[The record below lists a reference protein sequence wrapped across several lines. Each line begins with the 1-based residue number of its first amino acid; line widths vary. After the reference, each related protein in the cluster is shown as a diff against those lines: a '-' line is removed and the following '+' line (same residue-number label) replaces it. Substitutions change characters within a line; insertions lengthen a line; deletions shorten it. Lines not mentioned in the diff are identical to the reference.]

1 MRHGKRVKL
10 TPDLL
15 VGSAMKDDTE
25 RSCSGSLIAEQ
36 RYCNHASILQSCQHP
51 TTELVCSFKARKRQS
66 RSICLLRRINILR
79 WHCKGQHTRLPRGA
93 AGSENLVWLNM
104 HAQSGIGTEQNE
116 THKGEA
122 SPHRKMLKLL
132 NFSFFLTRKCSTL
145 ERLRIMCPPGT
156 RPPPAPQSQ
165 ATQCSL
171 AKQKIPR
178 RKTRSRS
185 AKHGKKCAKPSDS
198 VLDRLRLLS
207 VCLCHEYAPRSRTT

>member
-1 MRHGKRVKL
+1 MVYLRTILQQFAHLRYSISGAGMRHGKRVKL

-36 RYCNHASILQSCQHP
+36 RYCNHASILQSCQYP

-122 SPHRKMLKLL
+122 SPHWKTIKKYKKY
-132 NFSFFLTRKCSTL
+132 NKIYFSFF
-145 ERLRIMCPPGT
+145 
-156 RPPPAPQSQ
+156 
-165 ATQCSL
+165 
-171 AKQKIPR
+171 
-178 RKTRSRS
+178 
-185 AKHGKKCAKPSDS
+185 
-198 VLDRLRLLS
+198 
-207 VCLCHEYAPRSRTT
+207 